1 MSYSR
6 FSNSFWY
13 TYHTIYSEPL
23 NLHNQ
28 IFVICTITSF
38 SWYELVHRRRECLSL
53 VKEMCSEIYKPECQ
67 PSNDEMKE
75 LEGYMVEFIVEMFL
89 NFVKMELFI
98 SDISKKIKKLRKES
112 NHSGITINLN
122 SVDAAQL
129 DWIIDDT
136 LNLVGGPYA
145 VPTY

>member
-1 MSYSR
+1 
-6 FSNSFWY
+6 
-13 TYHTIYSEPL
+13 
-23 NLHNQ
+23 
-28 IFVICTITSF
+28 
-38 SWYELVHRRRECLSL
+38 
-53 VKEMCSEIYKPECQ
+53 MCSEIYKPECQ